1 MRKAILGYILQSFVI
16 SLVLALSYFSFYTYG
31 YPQFYSPSIYYLIA
45 VVFAVNVSFHSFLVY
60 TAQKN
65 NQAFVRRFLASTMLK
80 LLVYLMVMLVL
91 ILIGTLNMKVVLIC
105 FLLLYI
111 VFTVHE
117 IYSIMEFLKKN
128 GSQQIKSK

>member
-1 MRKAILGYILQSFVI
+1 MRKAILGYFFQSLVI

-31 YPQFYSPSIYYLIA
+31 YPQFYTASIYYLIA
-45 VVFAVNVSFHSFLVY
+45 IVFAVNVLFHSFLVY

-80 LLVYLMVMLVL
+80 LLVYLMVMLVM
-91 ILIGTLNMKVVLIC
+91 ILFGNPQMKIVLIS
-105 FLLLYI
+105 FLLMYI

-117 IYSIMEFLKKN
+117 VYSIMEFLKKN

>member
-1 MRKAILGYILQSFVI
+1 MRKAILGYIFQSLVI
-16 SLVLALSYFSFYTYG
+16 SFVLALSYFSFYTYG
-31 YPQFYSPSIYYLIA
+31 YPQFYTASIYYLIA
-45 VVFAVNVSFHSFLVY
+45 IVFAVNVLFHSFLVY

-80 LLVYLMVMLVL
+80 LLVYLMVMLVMML
-91 ILIGTLNMKVVLIC
+91 FGNPQMKIVLIS
-105 FLLLYI
+105 FLILYI

-117 IYSIMEFLKKN
+117 VYSIMEFLKKN

>member
-1 MRKAILGYILQSFVI
+1 MRKAILGYIFQSLVI

-31 YPQFYSPSIYYLIA
+31 YPQFYTASIYYLIA
-45 VVFAVNVSFHSFLVY
+45 IVFAVNVLFHSFLVY

-80 LLVYLMVMLVL
+80 LLVYLMVMLVM
-91 ILIGTLNMKVVLIC
+91 ILFGNPQMKIVLIS
-105 FLLLYI
+105 FLLMYI

-117 IYSIMEFLKKN
+117 VYSIMEFLKKN

>member
-1 MRKAILGYILQSFVI
+1 MRKAILGYIFQSLVI

-31 YPQFYSPSIYYLIA
+31 YPQFYTASIYYLIA
-45 VVFAVNVSFHSFLVY
+45 IVFAVNVLFHSFLVY

-80 LLVYLMVMLVL
+80 LLVYLMVMLVM
-91 ILIGTLNMKVVLIC
+91 ILFGNPHMKIVLIS
-105 FLLLYI
+105 FLILYI

-117 IYSIMEFLKKN
+117 VYSIMEFLKKN

>member
-1 MRKAILGYILQSFVI
+1 MRKAILGYFFQSLVI

-31 YPQFYSPSIYYLIA
+31 YPHFYTASIYYLIA
-45 VVFAVNVSFHSFLVY
+45 IVFAVNVLFHSFLVY

-80 LLVYLMVMLVL
+80 LLVYLMVMLVM
-91 ILIGTLNMKVVLIC
+91 ILFGNPQMKIVLIS
-105 FLLLYI
+105 FLLMYI

-117 IYSIMEFLKKN
+117 VYSIMEFLKKN

>member
-1 MRKAILGYILQSFVI
+1 MRKAILGYIFQSLVI

-31 YPQFYSPSIYYLIA
+31 YPQFYTPAVYILIA
-45 VVFAVNVSFHSFLVY
+45 VVFAVNVLFHSFLIY

-80 LLVYLMVMLVL
+80 LLVYLMVMLVM
-91 ILIGTLNMKVVLIC
+91 ILIGNPQMKIVLIS
-105 FLLLYI
+105 FLLMYI

-117 IYSIMEFLKKN
+117 VYSIMEFLKKN

>member
-1 MRKAILGYILQSFVI
+1 MRKAILGYIFQSLVI
-16 SLVLALSYFSFYTYG
+16 SLVLAISYLSFYTYG
-31 YPQFYSPSIYYLIA
+31 YPQFYTASIYYLIA
-45 VVFAVNVSFHSFLVY
+45 IVFAVNVLFHSFLVY

-80 LLVYLMVMLVL
+80 LLVYLMVMLVMML
-91 ILIGTLNMKVVLIC
+91 FGNPQMKIVLIS
-105 FLLLYI
+105 FLILYI

-117 IYSIMEFLKKN
+117 VYSIMEFLKKN